1 MLDPDGPG
9 SWTHPHLSRML
20 YADGKVLAPLF
31 RARPG
36 DTRLNKTTGELR
48 LLRAEPDAGLHF
60 EGTGETAWGTK
71 WVLVAVRSNDVHGR
85 VIVDVDWVPTPGGEA
100 AAAMD
105 CFSALAPHC
114 PGAQGVLY
122 DTALRGVH
130 HQRLMRDHGWLS
142 VNKVTAAKAGSK
154 KPRRG

>member
-60 EGTGETAWGTK
+60 EGTGEGT
-71 WVLVAVRSNDVHGR
+71 VALVDRMARPAGDVWAVRSDRSVLR
-85 VIVDVDWVPTPGGEA
+85 VVRQHP
-100 AAAMD
+100 
-105 CFSALAPHC
+105 
-114 PGAQGVLY
+114 
-122 DTALRGVH
+122 
-130 HQRLMRDHGWLS
+130 
-142 VNKVTAAKAGSK
+142 N
-154 KPRRG
+154 

>member
-1 MLDPDGPG
+1 M
-9 SWTHPHLSRML
+9 
-20 YADGKVLAPLF
+20 
-31 RARPG
+31 
-36 DTRLNKTTGELR
+36 
-48 LLRAEPDAGLHF
+48 
-60 EGTGETAWGTK
+60 
-71 WVLVAVRSNDVHGR
+71 LVAVRSNDVHGR

-154 KPRRG
+154 KPRSWQGASGSEVDVRRATHRHPRRRHHGHDRSVRV